1 MGLEKKL
8 STYVVHYSKLKDRS
22 DNLRSKLFQLDIEA
36 TWITEKEFETFLEVN
51 YTSKRTIGVLN
62 KAIGM
67 DLGINSRSLNISRK
81 KAKWQ
86 GYFLFLRSFLSGK
99 NTYTTGSLPV
109 AKRLPERWI
118 ELQFMHLTAIKR
130 ALSSKADWIL
140 VLEDDALPIGSAFDQ
155 ISKIINKLE
164 LKNTWV
170 NLNSGAG
177 LTWTVS
183 DPIPDEN
190 GVFIVNPAATRCAVA
205 YLISNDLGQ
214 KIIDSANNE
223 GVPNW
228 LPIDVYFQVLLR
240 KFKSKSYWQEPASF
254 AQGSETGEYTSHLEQ
269 ERKLNL

>member
-1 MGLEKKL
+1 MHSQKTFN
-8 STYVVHYSKLKDRS
+8 TYVVHYSKLKDRS
-22 DNLRSKLFQLDIEA
+22 HSLSNKLSKLGIA
-36 TWITEKEFETFLEVN
+36 PNWITEKEFETFQEVN
-51 YTSKRTIGVLN
+51 YTPKRTIGVLN

-67 DLGINSRSLNISRK
+67 DLGINSRSLNVPRK

-86 GYFLFLRSFLSGK
+86 GYFLFLRSFLNGN
-99 NTYTTGSLPV
+99 NTYTTGSLPA

-118 ELQFMHLTAIKR
+118 ELQFMHLTAIKQ
-130 ALSSKADWIL
+130 ALLSKADWIL
-140 VLEDDALPIGSAFDQ
+140 VLEDDALPIDSAFDQ

-190 GVFIVNPAATRCAVA
+190 GIFIVNPAATRCAVA

-228 LPIDVYFQVLLR
+228 LPIDVYYQVLLR

-254 AQGSETGEYTSHLEQ
+254 DQGSETGDYKSNLE
-269 ERKLNL
+269 EHRKLDF